1 MFSKFYIA
9 SAGTIYCNIEALDV
23 YSIQLRE
30 CREAYYLIKY
40 LKAVLLKSCY
50 CNVVLIKANV
60 ETSNPT
66 QVYNCAHFH
75 RERRALKIKHLKVFI
90 LLHTF

>member
-9 SAGTIYCNIEALDV
+9 GTGTICCNIEALDV

-40 LKAVLLKSCY
+40 LKGVLLEK
-50 CNVVLIKANV
+50 
-60 ETSNPT
+60 
-66 QVYNCAHFH
+66 
-75 RERRALKIKHLKVFI
+75 
-90 LLHTF
+90 LLF